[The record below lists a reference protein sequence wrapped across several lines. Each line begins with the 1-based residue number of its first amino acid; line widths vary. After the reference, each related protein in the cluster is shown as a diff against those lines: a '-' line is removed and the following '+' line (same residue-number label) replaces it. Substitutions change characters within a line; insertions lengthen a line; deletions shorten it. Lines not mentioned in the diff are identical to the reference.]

1 MVTIG
6 EIAKAAGVSIST
18 VSKSLNGYQEISEKT
33 RSKVMDVAEK
43 MGYTPNAAAQSLV
56 RKRANTIG
64 VVYEVEY
71 GLKNLF
77 FAAVLETFR
86 RHVQSKGYDILFL
99 SNNTESKFDYLKHC
113 QSKNVDAV
121 LVVSTGD
128 SIDAV
133 EKLVNSDL
141 AVVQLDP
148 LESAENTIYSDSYQ
162 AIKKS
167 CRYLYEL
174 GHRKIAFINGSYTN
188 FIGQERLRGY
198 LDFMAEKELDPIYLK
213 DRSNESYTFHEGYQT
228 MKLLFENYGLPD
240 AVCTVSD
247 LMAMGAI
254 QYFQNHG
261 YKVPDDVSIIGFDDL
276 DICEICTPQLTTIR
290 QNYEE
295 IGVKAG
301 DALIDMLD
309 NKGQK
314 LDPIIIETNII
325 VRDSCKKYKRF

>member
-1 MVTIG
+1 
-6 EIAKAAGVSIST
+6 
-18 VSKSLNGYQEISEKT
+18 
-33 RSKVMDVAEK
+33 
-43 MGYTPNAAAQSLV
+43 
-56 RKRANTIG
+56 
-64 VVYEVEY
+64 
-71 GLKNLF
+71 
-77 FAAVLETFR
+77 
-86 RHVQSKGYDILFL
+86 
-99 SNNTESKFDYLKHC
+99 
-113 QSKNVDAV
+113 
-121 LVVSTGD
+121 
-128 SIDAV
+128 
-133 EKLVNSDL
+133 
-141 AVVQLDP
+141 
-148 LESAENTIYSDSYQ
+148 
-162 AIKKS
+162 
-167 CRYLYEL
+167 
-174 GHRKIAFINGSYTN
+174 
-188 FIGQERLRGY
+188 
-198 LDFMAEKELDPIYLK
+198 MAEKELDPIYLK